1 MKYLSPAAR
10 WFAIGAVAVLCL
22 EAHGSAPADS
32 LLAGYLAEAVA
43 NHPSLGSLRAMV
55 EAESSR
61 VRMAS
66 AWMNPELMLGVM
78 SLPTSLNFREEPM
91 TAVQIGLMQQI
102 PFPGK
107 LKNATEEQRARTAAA
122 AYQLEDKKLEIA
134 ARVTRAYYDLAGELG
149 VRGALLRGKRL
160 NDDLVSAARVMFS
173 SGMGSQTDL
182 LKAQWEADRWRRRL
196 IENDELIATSRARLA
211 AAVGRSNLMGWVD
224 PPPLTVTAP
233 APPPAD
239 LFELSLEEIPMRL
252 SQRAEVQA
260 RRSQVRRAELD
271 FYPDPAVAFTYGIRG
286 SLEAAADAMGASSSL
301 SDLLSLEIRIPLP
314 IFYRSNQKAALA
326 ENRAMLRGAEARYR
340 TDGLQLLEEV
350 RTISAEFQASYR
362 TYELIRD
369 ELLPRAEEIW
379 RTALADYK
387 SNRIPFMTLNDIL
400 LDLVLQE
407 TELTTAVADLYKLK
421 ADLER
426 LTGRNW

>member
-1 MKYLSPAAR
+1 
-10 WFAIGAVAVLCL
+10 
-22 EAHGSAPADS
+22 
-32 LLAGYLAEAVA
+32 
-43 NHPSLGSLRAMV
+43 MV

-387 SNRIPFMTLNDIL
+387 SNRIPFMTVNDIL

>member
-1 MKYLSPAAR
+1 
-10 WFAIGAVAVLCL
+10 
-22 EAHGSAPADS
+22 
-32 LLAGYLAEAVA
+32 
-43 NHPSLGSLRAMV
+43 MV

-260 RRSQVRRAELD
+260 RRSQVRLAELD

-387 SNRIPFMTLNDIL
+387 SNRIPFMTVNDIL